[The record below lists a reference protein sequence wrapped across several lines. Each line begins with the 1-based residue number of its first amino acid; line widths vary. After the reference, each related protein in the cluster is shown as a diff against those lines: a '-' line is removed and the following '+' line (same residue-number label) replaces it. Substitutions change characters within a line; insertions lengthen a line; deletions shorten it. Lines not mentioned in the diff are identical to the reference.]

1 MAKIMTVT
9 GPIEASEL
17 GNTLMHEHIY
27 VDLTRDVMNRNQ
39 LLNDPELAYQELKL
53 YKDAGGH
60 SLVDVTTGG
69 LKGNDHD
76 LLPVPHPIAIRQ
88 IAEKTGLNIILGAG
102 WYRETYYDHRL
113 YRMKTDEIAE
123 ELVRDITEGFKGTD
137 VKAGIIGEIGAHF
150 TWISPWEERIF
161 RAVARAQKKTGLT
174 VTTHALDWPVGL
186 DQMDL
191 LQEEGVDPRRII
203 VGHCQSWPYYDYHAE
218 IARRGGFVQF
228 DRLGTSPPYE
238 HGVTM
243 QCIKQLIDD
252 GLTKHLLFSQD
263 VCHRTDYTRY
273 NGCGYAFVLTK
284 LREELQLLGFSDEVF
299 HQITVENPRRALSG
313 ED

>member
-1 MAKIMTVT
+1 
-9 GPIEASEL
+9 
-17 GNTLMHEHIY
+17 
-27 VDLTRDVMNRNQ
+27 
-39 LLNDPELAYQELKL
+39 
-53 YKDAGGH
+53 
-60 SLVDVTTGG
+60 
-69 LKGNDHD
+69 
-76 LLPVPHPIAIRQ
+76 
-88 IAEKTGLNIILGAG
+88 
-102 WYRETYYDHRL
+102 
-113 YRMKTDEIAE
+113 MKTDEIAE
-123 ELVRDITEGFKGTD
+123 ELIRDITEGFEGTD

-273 NGCGYAFVLTK
+273 DGCGYAFVLTK
-284 LREELQLLGFSDEVF
+284 LREELQSLGFSDEVF